1 MINYI
6 FLATAIFGLL
16 IPTNIYLVWIKE
28 LFGRYPTSYSG
39 TYGMLWD
46 LSHACKPIRHLT
58 HIFTAWTGMHS
69 ALLLP
74 ALVYYSDTTLEIIMS
89 SVALL
94 ALVFVGLFPTSV
106 SKDVTTVHCICAKLC
121 ALDAIV
127 WLFLKGIYAPTLV
140 LCIGGYIWSKG
151 WQKKYE
157 TTIMEYMA
165 FTSAYV
171 GVIVCALKSLGL
183 I

>member
-6 FLATAIFGLL
+6 FLATALFGLSL
-16 IPTNIYLVWIKE
+16 PTNIYLFWIKKI
-28 LFGRYPTSYSG
+28 FGCFPTSYSG

-46 LSHACKPIRHLT
+46 YSHKKKPFRHLT
-58 HIFTAWTGMHS
+58 HIFTAWTGMHA

-74 ALVYYSDTTLEIIMS
+74 ALVYYSDTTLQISMASI
-89 SVALL
+89 ALL

-106 SKDVTTVHCICAKLC
+106 SKDVTKVHCFCAKLC

-127 WLFLKGIYAPTLV
+127 WLFLKGIYIPTLIFCV
-140 LCIGGYIWSKG
+140 GGYIWSKG

-165 FTSAYV
+165 FVSAYT
-171 GVIVCALKSLGL
+171 GVIICAVNSIIG
-183 I
+183 